1 MSSSTPTPEPHGTDA
16 NEAEPPATGAPV
28 AGGTATAT
36 RPPAGAAD
44 TSAAPA
50 PPVAATAG
58 RTRRR
63 FYQWLFV
70 APALLYLVA
79 FFGYP
84 LVRNILMSFQE
95 FTPTTYFTGE
105 APFIGLENWRA
116 VFSDDLFGDALWQTL
131 LFTVGSLVGQFT
143 IGLALAI
150 FFSRRFPLSRFVRAV
165 LLLPWLVPMVV
176 SAVVWRRIMDQD
188 HGILNSFLDTLGL
201 TDGGAPW
208 LSSPSMALLSAV
220 LVNIWIGIP
229 FNMVIL
235 YGGLQEIPRELYEAS
250 SLDGAGPWRTFRS
263 ITLPMLRPVAT
274 VVLVLGFMSTVKI
287 LDLILAL
294 TGGGPADSTQTLGT
308 MTYQLSFMRLDFG
321 QGAVV
326 GNVLIL
332 VSAVFAVLYLRVN
345 RADSGRGK

>member
-1 MSSSTPTPEPHGTDA
+1 MSAVTSRRA
-16 NEAEPPATGAPV
+16 
-28 AGGTATAT
+28 
-36 RPPAGAAD
+36 RRGAA
-44 TSAAPA
+44 
-50 PPVAATAG
+50 
-58 RTRRR
+58 RRR
-63 FYQWLFV
+63 LYQWLFV
-70 APALLYLVA
+70 LPALLYLLA

-84 LVRNILMSFQE
+84 LVRNVLMSFQE

-105 APFIGLENWRA
+105 SPFNGLENWRA
-116 VFSDDLFGDALWQTL
+116 VFDNPLLGDAFWQTI

-143 IGLALAI
+143 IGLALAV
-150 FFSRRFPLSRFVRAV
+150 FFSRRFRLSGVIRAV

-176 SAVVWRRIMDQD
+176 SAVVWRRIMDED
-188 HGILNSFLDTLGL
+188 HGVLNSFLELVGL
-201 TDGGAPW
+201 SSDGVPW
-208 LSSPSMALLSAV
+208 LSSPSVALLSAI

-235 YGGLQEIPRELYEAS
+235 YGGLQEIPRELYEAA

-263 ITLPMLRPVAT
+263 VTLPMLRPVVT

-308 MTYQLSFMRLDFG
+308 LTYQLSFMQLDFG

-332 VSAVFAVLYLRVN
+332 ISAVFALLYLRVN
-345 RADSGRGK
+345 RSDVGRGR